1 MSEGMEAGPSESVGS
16 AGSDGEV
23 RDVGLDGG
31 KSVPTSPLGVSRT
44 SPSDPASARP
54 ADSTP
59 SASSPDSAVSVGW
72 DPDGTD
78 LAAAFLDRVRAGG
91 RRATRSTSGTG
102 RAATRKRAPGAGW
115 SGPSGDERDPLP
127 LGSAVDRLV
136 GEHGWRQEL
145 AVHGAVA
152 RWNQVVG
159 PEIAAHVRPERY
171 SAGEL
176 TVRADSTAWAT
187 QVRLLAPN
195 LVRRL
200 NEEIGDGT
208 VMRVTV
214 LGPSAPTWRRGP
226 RTVPGRGPRDT
237 YG

>member
-1 MSEGMEAGPSESVGS
+1 MSEGRAAGRSGRLGSVGS
-16 AGSDGEV
+16 ASD
-23 RDVGLDGG
+23 
-31 KSVPTSPLGVSRT
+31 PTSTPVG
-44 SPSDPASARP
+44 DDRP
-54 ADSTP
+54 TEPGSQ
-59 SASSPDSAVSVGW
+59 SPDSAAGGVGW

-91 RRATRSTSGTG
+91 RRSTRPSGSRGATR
-102 RAATRKRAPGAGW
+102 RRPPGAGW

-136 GEHGWRQEL
+136 GEHGWSQEL

-152 RWNQVVG
+152 RWEQVVG
-159 PEIAAHVRPERY
+159 PEVAAHVRPERY
-171 SAGEL
+171 STCEL

-208 VMRVTV
+208 VTRVTV
-214 LGPSAPTWRRGP
+214 LGPNAPTWRKGP

>member
-1 MSEGMEAGPSESVGS
+1 MSEGAG
-16 AGSDGEV
+16 
-23 RDVGLDGG
+23 
-31 KSVPTSPLGVSRT
+31 
-44 SPSDPASARP
+44 RP
-54 ADSTP
+54 
-59 SASSPDSAVSVGW
+59 GW

-78 LAAAFLDRVRAGG
+78 LAAAFLDRVQAAG
-91 RRATRSTSGTG
+91 RRSTRTTSGTG
-102 RAATRKRAPGAGW
+102 RAATRRRPPGAGW
-115 SGPSGDERDPLP
+115 SGPSGDERDPQP
-127 LGSAVDRLV
+127 LGRAVDRLV
-136 GEHGWRQEL
+136 GEHGWGQDL

-152 RWNQVVG
+152 RWDQVVG
-159 PEIAAHVRPERY
+159 AEVAAHVRPERF

-208 VMRVTV
+208 IVRVTV
-214 LGPSAPTWRRGP
+214 LGPHAPTWRWGP